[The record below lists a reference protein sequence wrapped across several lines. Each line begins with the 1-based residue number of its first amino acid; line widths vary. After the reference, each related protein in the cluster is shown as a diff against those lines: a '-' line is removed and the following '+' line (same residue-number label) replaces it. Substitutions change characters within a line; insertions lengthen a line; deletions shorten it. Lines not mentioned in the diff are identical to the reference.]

1 MNRNVPLATNPAVI
15 RETIMF
21 AFTRS
26 AGVAAIKL
34 SDESALMI
42 MSMLDDLWLWFD
54 TVYGEQARRYAPKEV
69 PLGDRPPEDVTGDKP
84 SDALDDP
91 F

>member
-1 MNRNVPLATNPAVI
+1 MTRNVSPAMNPASI

-26 AGVAAIKL
+26 AGVAEIEL
-34 SDESALMI
+34 SDESAFMI
-42 MSMLDDLWLWFD
+42 MSILDDLWLWFN
-54 TVYGEQARRYAPKEV
+54 TVYGEQARRY
-69 PLGDRPPEDVTGDKP
+69 RPPEDVTGDKP
-84 SDALDDP
+84 PDARDDRLDP